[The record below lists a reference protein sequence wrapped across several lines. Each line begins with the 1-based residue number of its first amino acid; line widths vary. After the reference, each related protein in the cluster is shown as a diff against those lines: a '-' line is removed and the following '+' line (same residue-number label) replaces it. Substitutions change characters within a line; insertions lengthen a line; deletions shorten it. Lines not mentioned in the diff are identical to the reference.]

1 MSSMSRNCKIRQTR
15 YLCLRSTLRSL
26 FAIAVILCVP
36 AVAISAGAKAYVV
49 ANGFS
54 YDTPGSVTPF
64 FPKKG
69 ALGAAYFIPSGG
81 NFILVAPGTKQIWE
95 AVSNPI
101 SITPLWL
108 IDILDPR
115 SGSTLATIPLS
126 SFAVSMIIDAAG
138 RYVYVSM
145 GNGDL
150 LKIDVSSRSIVQTLS
165 LGNIYALNMV
175 LSGDGSKLFLR
186 TGYGILVIQPSSLK
200 TIAVVVPYGV
210 NSIFV
215 SGSTLLV
222 TNAAQLL
229 YFNTSTLQQTNSAT
243 ISSGG
248 TVFGVSP
255 DASKIYLFAWP
266 YTIQILDF
274 SSGQTLASQPLT
286 TGFSLSNVLLSP
298 DGTYILV
305 ASNPVLIVNSETL
318 ATIKTVESVGIPNSA
333 VYLDPDTVL
342 LLNGHTGV
350 MEVIDQSSAAVTA
363 SFPLGVTSLT
373 GEVADLGRDVVYVGG
388 SGNPNV
394 ISEKSNRIAAN
405 LPDYG
410 FSPVG
415 VAGSRLYGFLNG
427 AVAFYNLTSGQSGSL
442 PLPVIGPNYY
452 VDLTTGALPPDG
464 KTFWAPFVAYNSPC
478 CDSLPRSSTS
488 TTQDGLA
495 VYSTATN
502 GLASLTGLPNGI
514 APISS
519 IVFSPDS
526 STAYLAGS
534 AAMAV
539 YNAQTFKILGSFNYT
554 TTFASL
560 AISSDGSVLYA
571 YDGNAVYVLDARTGA
586 QKQVFALPSQ
596 PPLHATGPIALSPD
610 GTTIFVTDYTAGAVD
625 LVSTATGQV
634 IQVPVPYIP
643 SSVVVLPSN

>member
-15 YLCLRSTLRSL
+15 YLCLRSALRSL

-229 YFNTSTLQQTNSAT
+229 YFNTSTLQQTNNAP

-255 DASKIYLFAWP
+255 DASKIYLYTWP

-274 SSGQTLASQPLT
+274 SSGQTLASQVFT
-286 TGFSLSNVLLSP
+286 NFSLSNFLLSP

-305 ASNPVLIVNSETL
+305 VSDPVLIIDSNTL
-318 ATIKTVESVGIPNSA
+318 AITKTVESVGPVSG

-350 MEVIDQSSAAVTA
+350 MEVIDQSSAVVTA
-363 SFPLGVTSLT
+363 SFPIGVTPLT

-388 SGNPNV
+388 TGNLNV
-394 ISEKSNRIAAN
+394 ISEKVDRIAEN
-405 LPDYG
+405 LPVNYG
-410 FSPVG
+410 FSPVA

-442 PLPVIGPNYY
+442 PSPVIGPNYY
-452 VDLTTGALPPDG
+452 VDFTTGALPPDG

-478 CDSLPRSSTS
+478 CDSRPRFFTPTS
-488 TTQDGLA
+488 RYGLG

-502 GLASLTGLPNGI
+502 ALAPLIPLPNGI

-526 STAYLAGS
+526 STAYLAGN
-534 AAMAV
+534 AVIAV
-539 YNAQTFKILGSFNYT
+539 YNARTLKVLGSFNYT
-554 TTFASL
+554 TTFTSL
-560 AISSDGSVLYA
+560 AISPDGSVLYA
-571 YDGNAVYVLDARTGA
+571 YDGNAVYVLDAGTGA
-586 QKQVFALPSQ
+586 QKQMISLPAQ
-596 PPLHATGPIALSPD
+596 PPFHTTGPIALSPD
-610 GTTIFVTDYTAGAVD
+610 GITLFVTDYTNSAVNMI
-625 LVSTATGQV
+625 STATGQRAS
-634 IQVPVPYIP
+634 VPVPYLP